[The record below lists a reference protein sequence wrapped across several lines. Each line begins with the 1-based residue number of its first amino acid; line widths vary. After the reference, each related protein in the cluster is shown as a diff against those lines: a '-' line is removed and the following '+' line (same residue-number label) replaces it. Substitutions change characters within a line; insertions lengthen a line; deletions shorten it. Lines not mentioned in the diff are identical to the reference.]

1 MMAACFI
8 EPENLMLHAMRI
20 LQKNIFALMLI
31 IAALTGFPFSPVAQ
45 SEQLQADSRTVL
57 SDAQQ
62 WLAEGDY
69 QKAYAAFLFH
79 AQSRQNPLAQF
90 TLGLFHQHG
99 WGMAADSTQACHW
112 FEKAAANSVPTASH
126 FLGECYRDGL
136 HQPADYANAL
146 HWFQKAAELGHVVS
160 LCSMAELIMQ
170 GKGAPKDPQKALN
183 FCERAASA
191 GSVNAQL
198 QLGQLYLNGDA
209 SIRNPHL
216 AAKWFSY
223 AAEKE
228 SLEAYYY
235 LGRIHEDDL
244 NDPATALS
252 WYEMAASRGHLPA
265 YLPTAR
271 LYFNAPPADQTQIPT
286 AENLAKAYLWLSATR
301 QLSEDSNESYAVES
315 MLKKVEQIM
324 PASWKKDL
332 DPKVLQH
339 INAFNL
345 ETSVE

>member
-1 MMAACFI
+1 
-8 EPENLMLHAMRI
+8 
-20 LQKNIFALMLI
+20 MLI
-31 IAALTGFPFSPVAQ
+31 IAALTGFPLSPAAQ
-45 SEQLQADSRTVL
+45 SEEPQADARTVL
-57 SDAQQ
+57 SEAQQ

-79 AQSRQNPLAQF
+79 AQSQQNPLAQF

-99 WGMAADSTQACHW
+99 WGMAIDSTQACHW
-112 FEKAAANSVPTASH
+112 FEKAAESGVPTASH

-136 HQPADYANAL
+136 HQPADYPAAL
-146 HWFQKAAELGHVVS
+146 RWFQKAAELGHVVS
-160 LCSMAELIMQ
+160 LCSMAELIIQ
-170 GKGAPKDPQKALN
+170 GKGAPKYPQKALN
-183 FCERAASA
+183 LCQQAASV

-235 LGRIHEDDL
+235 LGKIHEDER
-244 NDPATALS
+244 NDSATALS
-252 WYEMAASRGHLPA
+252 WYEMAASRGYLPA

-271 LYFNAPPADQTQIPT
+271 LYFNAPAADQTQMPT
-286 AENLAKAYLWLSATR
+286 AKNLAKAYLWLSATR
-301 QLSEDSNESYAVES
+301 QLSGDSNESYAVES

-332 DPKVLQH
+332 DPKVSQH
-339 INAFNL
+339 ISTFHHQ
-345 ETSVE
+345 

>member
-1 MMAACFI
+1 
-8 EPENLMLHAMRI
+8 MRI
-20 LQKNIFALMLI
+20 FQKYNSAMILV
-31 IAALTGFPFSPVAQ
+31 IAALTGFPFSSAAQ
-45 SEQLQADSRTVL
+45 SEQPQADARTAL
-57 SDAQQ
+57 SEAQQ

-99 WGMAADSTQACHW
+99 WGMAADSTQACQW
-112 FEKAAANSVPTASH
+112 YEKAAENGVPAAGH

-170 GKGAPKDPQKALN
+170 GKGAPKDPQKALSL
-183 FCERAASA
+183 CQQAASA
-191 GSVNAQL
+191 GSINAQL
-198 QLGQLYLNGDA
+198 QLGQLYLHGDA
-209 SIRNPHL
+209 SIRNPRQ
-216 AAKWFSY
+216 AAKWFSH

-228 SLEAYYY
+228 SLDAYYY

-244 NDPATALS
+244 SDHATALT

-265 YLPTAR
+265 YFPTAR
-271 LYFNAPPADQTQIPT
+271 LYFNTPAADQTQMPT

-339 INAFNL
+339 ISTFHH
-345 ETSVE
+345 E

>member
-1 MMAACFI
+1 
-8 EPENLMLHAMRI
+8 MRI
-20 LQKNIFALMLI
+20 FKKNNSATILL
-31 IAALTGFPFSPVAQ
+31 IAALAGFPFNSAAQ
-45 SEQLQADSRTVL
+45 STQPQPDTRIALNE
-57 SDAQQ
+57 AQQ
-62 WLAEGDY
+62 WLAEGNY

-79 AQSRQNPLAQF
+79 AQSQQNPLAQF

-99 WGMAADSTQACHW
+99 WGMAIDSAQACQW
-112 FEKAAANSVPTASH
+112 FEKAAENGVPAASH

-136 HQPADYANAL
+136 HQPTDYANAL

-160 LCSMAELIMQ
+160 LCSMAKLIMQ

-183 FCERAASA
+183 ICQQAASA

-198 QLGQLYLNGDA
+198 QLGQLYLHGDA
-209 SIRNPHL
+209 SIRNPPQ
-216 AAKWFSY
+216 AAKWFSH

-228 SLEAYYY
+228 SLAAYYY
-235 LGRIHEDDL
+235 LGKIHEDEH
-244 NDPATALS
+244 NDSATALS
-252 WYEMAASRGHLPA
+252 WYEMAASRGYLPA

-271 LYFNAPPADQTQIPT
+271 LYFNAPVANQTQMPT

-301 QLSEDSNESYAVES
+301 QRSKDNHESYAAEN

-332 DPKVLQH
+332 DQKVIQH
-339 INAFNL
+339 INALNL

>member
-1 MMAACFI
+1 MQIF
-8 EPENLMLHAMRI
+8 
-20 LQKNIFALMLI
+20 QKNNSAMILV
-31 IAALTGFPFSPVAQ
+31 IAALAGFPFNSAAQ
-45 SEQLQADSRTVL
+45 SEQAQPDTRTAL
-57 SDAQQ
+57 HEAQQ
-62 WLAEGDY
+62 WLTEDQY
-69 QKAYAAFLFH
+69 QEAYAAFLFH

-99 WGMAADSTQACHW
+99 WGTAIDSVQACQW
-112 FEKAAANSVPTASH
+112 FEKAAKKGVPAATH

-136 HQPADYANAL
+136 HQPVDYKNAL

-183 FCERAASA
+183 ICQQAAST

-198 QLGQLYLNGDA
+198 QLGQFYLQGDA
-209 SIRNPHL
+209 LIRNPFL
-216 AAKWFSY
+216 AAKWFNH

-228 SLEAYYY
+228 SLDAYYH
-235 LGRIHEDDL
+235 LGKIHEDEF

-252 WYEMAASRGHLPA
+252 WYEMAASRGHSPA
-265 YLPTAR
+265 YYPTAR
-271 LYFNAPPADQTQIPT
+271 LYFNAPVADQTQMPT

-301 QLSEDSNESYAVES
+301 QLTEDSSERHAVES
-315 MLKKVEQIM
+315 MLKTIEQIM

-332 DPKVLQH
+332 DQKVTQH
-339 INAFNL
+339 INTFRH
-345 ETSVE
+345 E